1 MKNVLFVCS
10 RNRLRSPTAEAVFSG
25 HADMEVASAGLN
37 RGADVE
43 LSPELVAWADVI
55 FCMER
60 RHRTKLARSFRAHL
74 KGKRVVCLDIPD
86 DYDYMQPEL
95 VRLLEAKAR
104 GGGKAHGGR
113 IDRRANKR

>member
-25 HADMEVASAGLN
+25 RTDLEVASAGLN

-43 LSPELVAWADVI
+43 LTPELVRWADVI

-60 RHRTKLARSFRAHL
+60 RHRTKLAREYRPYL

-95 VRLLEAKAR
+95 IALLETKVSPLLR
-104 GGGKAHGGR
+104 L
-113 IDRRANKR
+113 